1 MMVCM
6 CMRSGFGG
14 CWLCDRC
21 VGGGGCGC
29 CGGVN
34 ERLMV
39 TQVTVTTVSI
49 HSQKQMVA
57 SPPEN
62 GVSLIFE
69 TRAYLVYIFY
79 IILLC
84 VFLWL
89 IRFFCFLRIVLQCI
103 MLFDLKDLDLIDHF

>member
-79 IILLC
+79 ILL
-84 VFLWL
+84 L
-89 IRFFCFLRIVLQCI
+89 
-103 MLFDLKDLDLIDHF
+103 